1 MTDITARKAQLEARK
16 AELADRM
23 ANVDRE
29 LDSHTEKDW
38 EEAATQNEDDEVL
51 ETLGLS
57 AQAEIVR
64 IDAALGRIAS
74 GDYGICAKCGADIA
88 PERLDVVPYTP
99 FCRNCAA

>member
-1 MTDITARKAQLEARK
+1 MTDIAARQAQLEARR
-16 AELADRM
+16 AELTARM
-23 ANVDRE
+23 VDVDRE

-38 EEAATQNEDDEVL
+38 EEAATQREDDEVL

-57 AQAEIVR
+57 AQAEIIR
-64 IDAALGRIAS
+64 IEAALGRIAS

-99 FCRNCAA
+99 FCRHCAA